1 MQVQCRHSYVH
12 CNPNS
17 FFTLIC
23 VKPNAWPFK
32 KIRQC
37 TCGTYIFFYILQ
49 PSYSMYVF
57 MQIIITY
64 DAPTWKHFQ
73 LRNRLR
79 IFWAKLVQND
89 QTHQMTPCEKKFNL
103 NIGWLWFYLS
113 EAHIKKCQEISLF
126 VLIGKLWGVIQTIF
140 FLSLHI
146 YEIQYLQ
153 LFRVVHF
160 SHTFAHHNGKQFIS

>member
-1 MQVQCRHSYVH
+1 M
-12 CNPNS
+12 
-17 FFTLIC
+17 LGL
-23 VKPNAWPFK
+23 VKKN
-32 KIRQC
+32 RQC

-89 QTHQMTPCEKKFNL
+89 QTHQMTPCEKK
-103 NIGWLWFYLS
+103 IQSEYWLVGV
-113 EAHIKKCQEISLF
+113 LF
-126 VLIGKLWGVIQTIF
+126 IRSTYQKMSGDKLICSDWKTLG
-140 FLSLHI
+140 
-146 YEIQYLQ
+146 
-153 LFRVVHF
+153 
-160 SHTFAHHNGKQFIS
+160 SHTDNIFSCHCIYMKYSICNCSGQSIFHIPLLTIMANNLSVNMRLSKV